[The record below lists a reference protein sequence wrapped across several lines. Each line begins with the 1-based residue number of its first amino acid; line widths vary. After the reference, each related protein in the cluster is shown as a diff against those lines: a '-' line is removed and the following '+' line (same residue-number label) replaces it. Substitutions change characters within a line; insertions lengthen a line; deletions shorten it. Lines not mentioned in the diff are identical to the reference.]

1 MHHSLLLF
9 EANKGITFVWSQYWT
24 SKSRHWLNFIWLHIN
39 KSTKISKSFQDQ
51 GWIVFTN
58 YWMVGVSVVLMY
70 LEQLGLSNIYT
81 IIGHR
86 KAIRIWFQPRACARA
101 MCVCVHPCTQWELVL
116 GGLVWPRYLPRRLR
130 CDLGGWVP
138 GSQILCMLSNFILL
152 ENELGTFALL

>member
-39 KSTKISKSFQDQ
+39 KSTKISKSFQGQ

-58 YWMVGVSVVLMY
+58 YWMVGVWVVLMY

-86 KAIRIWFQPRACARA
+86 KAIRIWFQPRACGHA
-101 MCVCVHPCTQWELVL
+101 MCVCAPAHPVRVSAGWIGVAQISAQEIALWS
-116 GGLVWPRYLPRRLR
+116 
-130 CDLGGWVP
+130 GWVGAREP
-138 GSQILCMLSNFILL
+138 DFMYVILFIF
-152 ENELGTFALL
+152 ERVAFK

>member
-70 LEQLGLSNIYT
+70 LEQLSLSNIYT

-101 MCVCVHPCTQWELVL
+101 MCVCAPVHPVRVSAGWIGVAQISAQEIALWF
-116 GGLVWPRYLPRRLR
+116 
-130 CDLGGWVP
+130 GWVGAREP
-138 GSQILCMLSNFILL
+138 DFMYVILFIF
-152 ENELGTFALL
+152 ERVAFK

>member
-58 YWMVGVSVVLMY
+58 FWMVGVSVVLMY

-86 KAIRIWFQPRACARA
+86 KAIRIWFQPRACAHA
-101 MCVCVHPCTQWELVL
+101 MCVCVCTRAPSEGECWVDWCGPDICPGNCAVIWV
-116 GGLVWPRYLPRRLR
+116 GG
-130 CDLGGWVP
+130 CP
-138 GSQILCMLSNFILL
+138 GARFYVCNIIYIWKSCI
-152 ENELGTFALL
+152 